1 MQKKYINYNAYPCV
15 FIKKSLN
22 GFCIISVY
30 VDDINII
37 GTRKKIEEASSCL
50 MTKFE
55 MKDLGK
61 AKYCLGL
68 QIEHLLE
75 GIFVHQSAYLKK
87 VL

>member
-1 MQKKYINYNAYPCV
+1 MQKKYINNNAYPCA

-37 GTRKKIEEASSCL
+37 RTRKKIEEASLCL
-50 MTKFE
+50 KTKFE

-61 AKYCLGL
+61 AKYCFGL

-75 GIFVHQSAYLKK
+75 GIFVHQSTYLKK